1 MRFRCSLQFVSCA
14 VLLPV
19 IFSACSGNPQVRRQ
33 KYFLSGQRYFEK
45 TKYAEAAIEFVN
57 AVKVDPNY
65 PEAHHQLAE
74 TYLRLQKPEG
84 ALREL
89 GRTIQLQPDDY
100 EARVE
105 LANLLILG
113 HNFAE
118 AREQVDFLLK
128 QRPNDPSIHS
138 VDSSL
143 LAAQGEVG
151 AAIEEMRKSIAL
163 DSGRR
168 WQFYLSLAFLQ
179 VRDAQP
185 DAAEAS
191 FQKVIEVNP
200 AAAQARLLL
209 GSFYQSRNRNQ
220 DAEREFQEAIAV
232 DQKSPE
238 PRVALVRLYLAEG
251 KRAEAEGVA
260 NLAKHDFPDNSAAYR
275 MLANVYFVSGN
286 FDKALAEYS
295 ALNQAH
301 PADLQVKKDFIQL
314 LLQRG
319 QFVEA
324 NRLDAEVLKANPN
337 DNDALVYRSQSQISN
352 GHANDA
358 IAALETVIKNDPGN
372 GEAHFVLGIGYEKL
386 GNIERAESEWRDA
399 VRLRPDWLDAVRAL
413 AGLAMGRGD
422 MEALDQEATEIIK
435 LQPESPEGYA
445 LRALAN
451 VNRKRFSVAE
461 VDVRKAIEIAPQSSF
476 GYVQMGNLKFAEKQF
491 EDAGRA
497 YQMALDRNPNSKD
510 ALRGLMGT
518 YVARKRID
526 QAIAT
531 ANVQITK
538 QPNNSGFYELLGTT
552 LFINKKDLNGA
563 EAEFEKSAELDKK
576 NSSAQLK
583 LAQVQVAKGATDQ
596 AIATCGRAL
605 VNSPNEP
612 SFYILLGD
620 LYQSRRDWNH
630 ATEAYQKALA
640 IKPQNPLAS
649 NDLASVMLQSG
660 ANLDVALSL
669 AQTARRGLPE
679 SPGVADTLGWI
690 YFQKGAYHSAVD
702 SLREALRL
710 ARNSESPENSHL
722 HYQLGM
728 AYAKSGETTLAR
740 QQLETALEMNPNSSD
755 AADARKQLAQLK
767 S

>member
-1 MRFRCSLQFVSCA
+1 MRFRRSFQFVSCA
-14 VLLPV
+14 VMLPV

-45 TKYAEAAIEFVN
+45 AKYAEAAIEFVN
-57 AVKVDPNY
+57 AAKVDPNY
-65 PEAHHQLAE
+65 AEAHHQLAE

-84 ALREL
+84 ALQEL

-113 HNFAE
+113 HNLAE
-118 AREQVDFLLK
+118 AREHVDFLLK
-128 QRPNDPSIHS
+128 QRPSDPLVHS

-143 LAAQGEVG
+143 LAAQGKVG

-168 WQFYLSLAFLQ
+168 WQFYLSLALLQ

-185 DAAEAS
+185 VAAEAS
-191 FQKVIEVNP
+191 FQKVIELNP

-209 GSFYQSRNRNQ
+209 GSFYQSRSRNQ

-238 PRVALVRLYLAEG
+238 PRVALARLYLAEG
-251 KRAEAEGVA
+251 ERAEAEGVA
-260 NLAKHDFPDNSAAYR
+260 NLAKHDFPDNSDAYR

-286 FDKALAEYS
+286 IDKALAEYT

-314 LLQRG
+314 LLQKG

-372 GEAHFVLGIGYEKL
+372 GEAHYVLGIGYEKL

-399 VRLRPDWLDAVRAL
+399 VRLRPDLLDAVRTL

-491 EDAGRA
+491 EEAGRA
-497 YQMALDRNPNSKD
+497 YQAALDSNPNSKD

-518 YVARKRID
+518 YVARNRFD

-563 EAEFEKSAELDKK
+563 EAAFEKSAELDKR
-576 NSSAQLK
+576 NSSAQLE
-583 LAQVQVAKGATDQ
+583 LAQVQAAKGATDQ
-596 AIATCGRAL
+596 AIATCGHAI

-710 ARNSESPENSHL
+710 ARDSEFPDNSHL
-722 HYQLGM
+722 HYHLGM

-740 QQLETALEMNPNSSD
+740 QQLETALKMNPNSSD

>member
-14 VLLPV
+14 VLLPL

-45 TKYAEAAIEFVN
+45 AKYAEAAIEFVN

-65 PEAHHQLAE
+65 TEAHHQLAE

-84 ALREL
+84 ALQEL

-113 HNFAE
+113 HNLAE

-138 VDSSL
+138 VDSNL

-151 AAIEEMRKSIAL
+151 AAIEEMRASIAL
-163 DSGRR
+163 DSGH
-168 WQFYLSLAFLQ
+168 WQFYLSLALLQ
-179 VRDAQP
+179 VRDSQP

-191 FQKVIEVNP
+191 FQKVIALNP

-209 GSFYQSRNRNQ
+209 GSFYQSRSRNQ

-238 PRVALVRLYLAEG
+238 PRVALARLYLAEG

-275 MLANVYFVSGN
+275 MLANVYLMSGN

-295 ALNQAH
+295 ALNQTH

-314 LLQRG
+314 LLQKG

-358 IAALETVIKNDPGN
+358 IAALETVIKNDPGY
-372 GEAHFVLGIGYEKL
+372 GEAHYVLGIGYEKL

-399 VRLRPDWLDAVRAL
+399 VRLRPDLLDAVRTL

-491 EDAGRA
+491 EEAGRA
-497 YQMALDRNPNSKD
+497 YQAALNSNPNSKD

-518 YVARKRID
+518 YVARKRVD

-563 EAEFEKSAELDKK
+563 EAAFEKSAELDKR
-576 NSSAQLK
+576 NSSAQLE
-583 LAQVQVAKGATDQ
+583 LAQVQAAKGATDQ
-596 AIATCGRAL
+596 AIATCGHAI

-710 ARNSESPENSHL
+710 ARDSEFPDNSHL
-722 HYQLGM
+722 HYHLGM

-740 QQLETALEMNPNSSD
+740 QQLETALKMNPNSSD